1 MTSADY
7 EKLRED
13 IIEMSMDIEGI
24 IDMEINDDGR
34 PKVDKKGNIIYKYPN
49 EDDYRKLIVL
59 WDIVNII
66 NDIPKSTIDFATNT
80 LGIDLEEEATQEFYT
95 D

>member
-24 IDMEINDDGR
+24 VDMEINDDGR
-34 PKVDKKGNIIYKYPN
+34 PKVDKKGK
-49 EDDYRKLIVL
+49 K
-59 WDIVNII
+59 
-66 NDIPKSTIDFATNT
+66 
-80 LGIDLEEEATQEFYT
+80 
-95 D
+95 